1 MPIKTLL
8 LLEKAR
14 MTNAVHEDEWPIWRV
29 GGKSPHYLEAFSG
42 FPYRTWLLVRKAE
55 ETPTKGRGFSA
66 ITSAIVQS
74 PGIVIIWPKTE
85 K

>member
-14 MTNAVHEDEWPIWRV
+14 MTNAVHEDEWPIWGV

-42 FPYRTWLLVRKAE
+42 FPYGKHGRKPRPLVGVLHE
-55 ETPTKGRGFSA
+55 VGD
-66 ITSAIVQS
+66 
-74 PGIVIIWPKTE
+74 
-85 K
+85 